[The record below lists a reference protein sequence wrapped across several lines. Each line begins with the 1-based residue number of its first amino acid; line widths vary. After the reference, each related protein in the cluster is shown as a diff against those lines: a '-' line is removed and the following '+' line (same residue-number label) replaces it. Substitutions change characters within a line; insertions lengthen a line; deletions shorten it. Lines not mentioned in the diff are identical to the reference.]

1 MTHLLLTHP
10 GRAVVLA
17 LCLVPAWALGDDQD
31 ALALESAPAPA
42 AESTD
47 RPLRL
52 YAEASVGRVEQRYG
66 LPSITA
72 SRLSVDLNYDRKLG
86 AGWRFAFSD
95 RLDYVDP
102 PAVTGQWTI
111 NSLREAYVSWQD
123 EGGSRSVEFGRVNLR
138 NGPAYG
144 YNPTDYFRET
154 ALRTITTADP
164 LALRENRLG
173 TVMLRAQQLWT
184 GGALSVALAPKLADT
199 PSTESF
205 NPDLGATN
213 RQNRALVS
221 WSGQASD
228 RFSGQVL
235 AFYDDDVGTQLGL
248 NFTALLTDAVV
259 AHFEWSRGKDQMA
272 LSGEPA
278 AIATRNRLSAGATY
292 TTPTKLALTAEYEY
306 NGFAPD
312 RTSWNAA
319 RPDAL
324 GAYLIR
330 SLSSQ
335 EIASRNAWTFYA
347 VQKNAYWKGLD
358 VSALLRLN
366 ADDDSRLGWVELRY
380 HWTRFD
386 AALQWQST
394 HGEAMTEYGLPPAAR
409 SIKLLGAWY
418 F

>member
-1 MTHLLLTHP
+1 MIHLLFTP
-10 GRAVVLA
+10 ARAAALA
-17 LCLVPAWALGDDQD
+17 MLLVPAWALCDDQD
-31 ALALESAPAPA
+31 ALALKSAPAPA
-42 AESTD
+42 AESAD
-47 RPLRL
+47 RPMRL
-52 YAEASVGRVEQRYG
+52 YLEASIGRVEQRYG
-66 LPSITA
+66 LPALTA
-72 SRLSVDLNYDRKLG
+72 RRLLMDFNYNQKLG
-86 AGWRFAFSD
+86 DGWRFALSD

-102 PAVTGQWTI
+102 PAVTGQSTI

-123 EGGSRSVEFGRVNLR
+123 EGGSRSAEFGRVNLR

-154 ALRTITTADP
+154 ALRTITTSDP

-173 TVMLRAQQLWT
+173 TVMLRAQQLWA
-184 GGALSVALAPKLADT
+184 GGAVSIALAPKLANA
-199 PSTESF
+199 PSIESF

-221 WSGQASD
+221 WSAQATD

-235 AFYDDDVGTQLGL
+235 GFYEDDVGSQLGL
-248 NFTALLTDAVV
+248 NFTALLTDSVV
-259 AHFEWSRGKDQMA
+259 GHFEWSRGRDQVA
-272 LSGEPA
+272 LSGEA
-278 AIATRNRLSAGATY
+278 ATIATRNRLSAGATY

-312 RTSWNAA
+312 SAA
-319 RPDAL
+319 WSAAGVDAL

-335 EIASRNAWTFYA
+335 EIGSRNAWTFYA
-347 VQKNAYWKGLD
+347 VQKNAVWKGLD
-358 VSALLRLN
+358 MSALLRLN
-366 ADDDSRLGWVELRY
+366 ADDDSRLGWIELRY
-380 HWTRFD
+380 HWPRFD

-394 HGEAMTEYGLPPAAR
+394 HGAPMTEYGLPPSKR